1 MDRPSSVLLDA
12 VSSALVRSPARI
24 CGLDARMNRYRDRE
38 EVGAGRGS
46 VAVPRR
52 GTGQPGEIGGR
63 TPGRIHMGSEVNSHF
78 PSPVP
83 W

>member
-1 MDRPSSVLLDA
+1 
-12 VSSALVRSPARI
+12 
-24 CGLDARMNRYRDRE
+24 MNRYRDRE

-63 TPGRIHMGSEVNSHF
+63 TPGRIHTGSEVNSHF